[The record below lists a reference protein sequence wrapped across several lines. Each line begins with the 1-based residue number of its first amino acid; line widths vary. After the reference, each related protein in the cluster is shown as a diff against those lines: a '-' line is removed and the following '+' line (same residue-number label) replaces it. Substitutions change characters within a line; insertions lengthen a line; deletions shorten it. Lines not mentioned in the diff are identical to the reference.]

1 MEEEEE
7 VLLPLPRRPGRV
19 EAPPTLMAGELG
31 REPPK
36 WLHETRP
43 AGGGCTL
50 TLEVSNL
57 RIRLQT
63 D

>member
-31 REPPK
+31 REPTK

-43 AGGGCTL
+43 AGGG
-50 TLEVSNL
+50 
-57 RIRLQT
+57 
-63 D
+63 